1 MFRLLDRVFT
11 RIFLFAVLA
20 VALLAAVGFL
30 VIREGHNQLFG
41 QKGNDTRHLVEAAYA
56 VVADFDKRAA
66 AGEMTREEA
75 KKQALKV
82 LNAIRYEGQE
92 YVWAYDY
99 AGVLLL
105 DPLNVLKLGENRINA
120 KDAMGTPYVRNMVE
134 TAKKGRGFT
143 AYSFPKPGTTTP
155 IPKITYVMGYQ
166 PWEWAIMTGT
176 FYQDIDALKRELT
189 QKTALWLSG
198 AGAALLLAVFF
209 LTRSIVKPL
218 HRLGGS
224 LKRLADGDIEA
235 DVVGSQRN
243 DEFGMIAR
251 SVVDVREAVRRQMQE
266 RMAQEEEAK
275 SRAEADRHGAM
286 QQLAGQFETIVG
298 KIVDTVST
306 ASTDIEGAARM
317 LAQTAASTDQLSANV
332 ASASEEASANV
343 QSVASATEEMAS
355 SVSEISR
362 QVLESSAIAAQAV
375 EQAQNTDARIGELS
389 QVAVRIGNVLKLITA
404 IAEQTNLLALNATI
418 EAARAGEAG
427 KGFAVVAQE
436 VKALAAQTA
445 KATEEIGTQVS
456 GMRSATEDSVSA
468 IKEIGVTIG
477 RVSEIASIIAA
488 AVQQQGATTQAIARS
503 VSEAARGTT
512 EVATRITDVHRGA
525 TETGSASAR
534 VLVSAQSLAAESRH
548 LQVEVEKFLATVR
561 AA

>member
-30 VIREGHNQLFG
+30 VIREGHNQLFD

-56 VVADFDKRAA
+56 IVADFDKRAT

-82 LNAIRYEGQE
+82 LNSIRYEGQE

-99 AGVLLL
+99 AGALLL
-105 DPLNVLKLGENRINA
+105 DPLNVLKLGENRISA
-120 KDAMGTPYVRNMVE
+120 KDALGTPYVRNMVE
-134 TAKKGRGFT
+134 IAKKGRGYT
-143 AYSFPKPGTTTP
+143 SYSFPRPGTTTP
-155 IPKITYVMGYQ
+155 IPKITYVIGYQ

-189 QKTALWLSG
+189 WKTALWLSA
-198 AGAALLLAVFF
+198 AGAVLLLAVFF

-218 HRLGGS
+218 QRLGGS

-235 DVVGSQRN
+235 EVAGSQRN

-251 SVVDVREAVRRQMQE
+251 SVVDVREAVRRQTQE

-275 SRAEADRHGAM
+275 SRAAAERHHAM
-286 QQLAGQFETIVG
+286 QQLAAQFETIVG
-298 KIVDTVST
+298 KIVDTVSA
-306 ASTDIEGAARM
+306 ASTEIEAAARM
-317 LAQTAASTDQLSANV
+317 LTQTAATTDQLSANV

-343 QSVASATEEMAS
+343 QAVASATEEMAS

-362 QVLESSAIAAQAV
+362 QVLESSGIAAQAV
-375 EQAQNTDARIGELS
+375 EQAQKTDTRIGELS
-389 QVAVRIGNVLKLITA
+389 QVAVRIGNVVKLITA

-445 KATEEIGTQVS
+445 KATEEIGTQIS
-456 GMRSATEDSVSA
+456 GMQAATQDSVSA

-477 RVSEIASIIAA
+477 RVSEIASTIAA
-488 AVQQQGATTQAIARS
+488 AVQEQGATTQAIARS
-503 VSEAARGTT
+503 VHEAARGTT

-534 VLVSAQSLAAESRH
+534 VLASAQSLAAESRH